1 MKNITSFITTSAHV
15 DWHTIR
21 VKYIYN
27 HENANKVGEICKKKK
42 KKEIVLNHDIITNN
56 LTLYIFMIHDG
67 TTQKSFFKNMF
78 NSNDFERK
86 CLRICF

>member
-42 KKEIVLNHDIITNN
+42 KKIVLNHDIITNH
-56 LTLYIFMIHDG
+56 LTLYIFMIQVG
-67 TTQKSFFKNMF
+67 TTHKNLFFNNMF
-78 NSNDFERK
+78 DSNDFERK
-86 CLRICF
+86 CLRIFF

>member
-1 MKNITSFITTSAHV
+1 MKTPTKQGKSA
-15 DWHTIR
+15 
-21 VKYIYN
+21 
-27 HENANKVGEICKKKK
+27 KKE

-78 NSNDFERK
+78 DSNDFERK
-86 CLRICF
+86 CLRIFFQKNEF